1 MAEKPDEDVF
11 YDVISDVI
19 DLDSIQHRMVDDEP
33 NDEPGPEPMNDQ
45 PQPDEPQQPNQPQP
59 QKFKMAEKPDVVSN
73 VNVID
78 LDYRID
84 DERNNQSRSELNDEP
99 QPKPLK
105 SKPLNDEDEPQPDE
119 TLNDQPRL
127 PEPMNDRPDAEPQLV
142 SRSQRETKPR
152 PQKLAIFVIGQTGAG
167 KSTLINSLLKLR
179 GEKEAF
185 VAHDMY
191 PGNHDMLEEHKGLF
205 CGVPTTLYDS
215 RGLGDPQF
223 NSAVFLKKFD
233 NAIKE
238 HGDRYLVFICQDF
251 NSRWDDSVVK
261 FGRLMARK
269 FRRNYE
275 IWKKSI
281 LILTKANNYTY
292 PDAAEGD
299 VAKGDV
305 AKGDVAKGDVA
316 KGDVAKGDA
325 AKGDAAKGDVAKGD
339 VAKGDV
345 AKGDAAKGDVAKGK
359 EIAEDKKKLKMM
371 IKTREWC
378 VKFKSCLTKYGV
390 PEEIIARMLVC
401 PTGSE
406 KSEVAL
412 FKDWKEELMELC
424 IEAENDWDIYRQIK
438 SPRKNVSEIAG
449 GVLPVFGPPIGM
461 AIETILAEKSKKKEI
476 RKCEEEKA
484 QVEALDFD
492 KKGKF
497 FESVFKGLFNR

>member
-1 MAEKPDEDVF
+1 
-11 YDVISDVI
+11 
-19 DLDSIQHRMVDDEP
+19 
-33 NDEPGPEPMNDQ
+33 
-45 PQPDEPQQPNQPQP
+45 
-59 QKFKMAEKPDVVSN
+59 MAEKPDVISN
-73 VNVID
+73 V
-78 LDYRID
+78 DYRID
-84 DERNNQSRSELNDEP
+84 DELNDQPRSKLNDEP

-119 TLNDQPRL
+119 TPNDQPRL
-127 PEPMNDRPDAEPQLV
+127 PEPMNDRPDAEPRLV
-142 SRSQRETKPR
+142 SRSQCKTKPR
-152 PQKLAIFVIGQTGAG
+152 PQKLTIFVIGQTGAG

-179 GEKEAF
+179 GENKAL

-191 PGNHDMLEEHKGLF
+191 PANHDMLEEHKGSF

-215 RGLGDPQF
+215 RGLGDPRF
-223 NSAVFLKKFD
+223 DGAVFLKKFD

-261 FGRLMARK
+261 FGKLMARK
-269 FRRNYE
+269 FKRNYE

-299 VAKGDV
+299 PAEGDP
-305 AKGDVAKGDVA
+305 AE
-316 KGDVAKGDA
+316 GDA
-325 AKGDAAKGDVAKGD
+325 AKGDTAEGDTAEGDTAEGDTAEGDTAEGDTAEGDNAEGDTAEGDNAEGDTAEGDTAEGDTAEGDNAKGDTARGD
-339 VAKGDV
+339 TAR
-345 AKGDAAKGDVAKGK
+345 GDAANGK

-371 IKTREWC
+371 IKTRDWC

-449 GVLPVFGPPIGM
+449 GIVPVFGPPIGM

-476 RKCEEEKA
+476 RKREEEKA
-484 QVEALDFD
+484 KDEALDFAN
-492 KKGKF
+492 KETKF
-497 FESVFKGLFNR
+497 EGLFKRLLNHH

>member
-33 NDEPGPEPMNDQ
+33 NDEPRTGPLNAKPLKSKSLVNDEPGPEPMNDQ
-45 PQPDEPQQPNQPQP
+45 PRPDEPQQPNQPQP

-78 LDYRID
+78 LDHRID

-152 PQKLAIFVIGQTGAG
+152 PQKLTIFVIGQTGAG

-215 RGLGDPQF
+215 RGLSDPQF

-299 VAKGDV
+299 AT
-305 AKGDVAKGDVA
+305 

-325 AKGDAAKGDVAKGD
+325 AKGDAAKGD
-339 VAKGDV
+339 
-345 AKGDAAKGDVAKGK
+345 AANGK

-401 PTGSE
+401 PTGNE

-476 RKCEEEKA
+476 RKREEEKA

-492 KKGKF
+492 KKEKF